1 MTSPM
6 RGAAQQQ
13 DPGET
18 LVGLCT
24 EFLVLGL
31 QVAGG
36 HVEFP
41 DVESFRRR
49 VLLLFESLNGRAP
62 EAAVAVQDL
71 EDTRFAMAAF
81 LDEMIQYSNWPGK
94 LAWGQNPLQALL
106 FGETRAG
113 VRFFSRLT
121 ELRRRG
127 SAALQIYYL
136 CLALGYRGEYHMGSP
151 AEHERFIE
159 ELAREV
165 VRGNIK
171 KLSPHGEPAT
181 REGIGDRQRLL
192 LPLALGGVG
201 LALLVAVVLY
211 VIVTWSSSSAVEL
224 LERLARG

>member
-1 MTSPM
+1 MS
-6 RGAAQQQ
+6 AAPQH
-13 DPGET
+13 DPSEA

-49 VLLLFESLNGRAP
+49 VLLLFESLNARAP
-62 EAAVAVQDL
+62 ELAVAVQDL
-71 EDTRFAMAAF
+71 EDARFAMAAF

-94 LAWGQNPLQALL
+94 LVWGQNPLQAQL

-127 SAALQIYYL
+127 SPALQLYYL

-159 ELAREV
+159 DLAREV
-165 VRGNIK
+165 VRGNVK
-171 KLSPHGEPAT
+171 RLSPHGEPAT
-181 REGIGDRQRLL
+181 REGMGDRQRLL

-201 LALLVAVVLY
+201 VAVLVGLVLFA
-211 VIVTWSSSSAVEL
+211 ILSWSASDAVEL
-224 LERLARG
+224 LDRMARG